1 MFKLSIRLMTRDIL
15 RLAGVSVV
23 LSAISASLVLSFAL
37 FPKAPVL
44 GGILAGTLAFL
55 MLAVSGGFA
64 YAFTVRHSPYLGYQH
79 LHGCKLSSVTLVA
92 TGLPSLFSWLG
103 IGLGVAGGYLL
114 LTSTRL
120 NTFAVF
126 VKADAVAFTYGSYE
140 VTPVVAGLVSGLLL
154 TLVGLLILSAA
165 VSPALI
171 RKHAT
176 I

>member
-1 MFKLSIRLMTRDIL
+1 MLKLSIRLMLRDIL

-23 LSAISASLVLSFAL
+23 LSAMSASLVLSFAL

-44 GGILAGTLAFL
+44 GGILAATLAFL
-55 MLAVSGGFA
+55 TLAVSGGFA
-64 YAFTVRHSPYLGYQH
+64 YAFTIRHSPYLGYQH

-92 TGLPSLFSWLG
+92 TGLPLLFSWLG

-114 LTSTRL
+114 LTSTKL

-126 VKADAVAFTYGSYE
+126 VKAGATAFTYASYE
-140 VTPVVAGLVSGLLL
+140 VTPVVAGLVSGMLLA
-154 TLVGLLILSAA
+154 LVGFFVLSVA